1 MCLWSKGTLREYL
14 SYDVLPKEGGPLLI
28 RSRAPLRISFAGG
41 GTDVEPFASDRG
53 GLVLSATIN
62 RYCHATLIPRSDG
75 EIDLE
80 SLDYGIISQFF
91 SSQNLTLN
99 GELDLVKA
107 VVKRL
112 YGGNQGF
119 SLFTHSD
126 APPGSGLGSSSTMI
140 VTLLG
145 VFRQWL
151 NMPMTQYELAE
162 LAYEVERLDLGIKGG
177 KQDQYAAAFGGFNL
191 IEFHNDGVL
200 VEPLR
205 IPDDVLNELHYQLL
219 LCYTKKTR
227 LSAKIIESQID
238 NYLHRQESALQALEN
253 TKDLTLQMK
262 KALLLGKCHEFGELL
277 HEVWVNKRRF
287 ADGITDESID
297 ILYHLARSHGA
308 LGGKILGAGGG
319 GHLLLYCPYQRKHQV
334 IDALKAAGTE
344 IVPFSFEQG
353 GLSVWTVV

>member
-1 MCLWSKGTLREYL
+1 M
-14 SYDVLPKEGGPLLI
+14 VLI

-53 GLVLSATIN
+53 GLVLSTTIN
-62 RYCHATLIPRSDG
+62 RYCHATLIPRTDS
-75 EIDLE
+75 EINLE

-140 VTLLG
+140 MTLLG
-145 VFRQWL
+145 AFRHWL
-151 NMPMTQYELAE
+151 NLPLNRYELAE

-191 IEFHNDGVL
+191 IEFHHDGVL

-205 IPDDVLNELHYQLL
+205 LPADVLNELHYQLV

-227 LSAKIIESQID
+227 LSARIIETQVD
-238 NYLHRQESALQALEN
+238 NYLQHQESVVQALER
-253 TKDLTLQMK
+253 TKELTLQMK
-262 KALLLGKCHEFGELL
+262 KALLLGHCDEFGELL
-277 HEVWVNKRRF
+277 HEIWVNKRRF
-287 ADGITDESID
+287 ASGITDDAID
-297 ILYHLARSHGA
+297 RLYHLARSHGA

-319 GHLLLYCPYQRKHQV
+319 GHLLLYCPYNRKHKV
-334 IDALKAAGTE
+334 IEALQEAGTA
-344 IVPFSFEQG
+344 IVPFSFDNK
-353 GLSVWTVV
+353 GLSVWTV